1 MAEAFINVNEGTGK
15 KIHHNSRTIGADLQ
29 HDEFVLPGE
38 YPYASYTVTIA
49 ATALATA
56 NSHLLQIMAGAS
68 LNVRLRRLQ
77 IWQGSGT
84 TSTASFLIQ
93 LWRLSTAGTGGTV
106 VTPGKLDTA
115 DGAAGA
121 TAMTLPT
128 VKGTETTQLYGWN
141 PVVITAFAAG
151 GMSSLLVDYEWKA
164 GLKPII
170 IPAGAANGIAIK
182 NVSSQAAG
190 TIIATAEFVE
200 TNFV

>member
-38 YPYASYTVTIA
+38 FPYASYTVVIPT
-49 ATALATA
+49 TAFVTA

-68 LNVRLRRLQ
+68 LNVRIRRIQL
-77 IWQGSGT
+77 WQSVLA
-84 TSTASFLIQ
+84 TATLNLSLQ
-93 LWRLSTAGTGGTV
+93 LWRLSTAGTGGTA

-115 DGAAGA
+115 DAAAGA

-128 VKGTETTQLYGWN
+128 AKGTELTQLYWWN
-141 PVVITAFAAG
+141 PVADIAWTAGSANTP
-151 GMSSLLVDYEWKA
+151 LVDYEWKP

-182 NVSSQAAG
+182 NINAQAVGSIVG
-190 TIIATAEFVE
+190 TVELVE